1 MHLSD
6 VAQWD
11 GFGLVAQAVSPSQV
25 DQLRMR
31 CHSLMQRQK
40 VVGQHRSP
48 SRQTPHAD
56 ARIDRGRRDHLM
68 IQVI

>member
-1 MHLSD
+1 
-6 VAQWD
+6 
-11 GFGLVAQAVSPSQV
+11 
-25 DQLRMR
+25 
-31 CHSLMQRQK
+31 MQRQK